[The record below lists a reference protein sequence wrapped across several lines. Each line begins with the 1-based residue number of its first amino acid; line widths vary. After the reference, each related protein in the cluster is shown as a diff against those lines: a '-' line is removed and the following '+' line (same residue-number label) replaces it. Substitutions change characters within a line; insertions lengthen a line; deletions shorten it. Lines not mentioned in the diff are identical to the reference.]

1 MPNIK
6 KTVKFQKEQQEVI
19 DLLVKALHLNDDN
32 SFVLYDID
40 SNEEILKELDDISL
54 KVKKYFNCNWIG
66 GVKQKDKIKRP
77 WLSMVRQVLKNDY
90 KLITTDYR
98 LYQDDKV
105 IRTRKY
111 FVLTKSD

>member
-6 KTVKFQKEQQEVI
+6 KNVKFKKEQQEVVE
-19 DLLVKALHLNDDN
+19 LLVKALHLNDDN

-40 SNEEILKELDDISL
+40 SNEEILKELDEIAL

-98 LYQDDKV
+98 LYEGKKV

-111 FVLTKSD
+111 FVLNKN